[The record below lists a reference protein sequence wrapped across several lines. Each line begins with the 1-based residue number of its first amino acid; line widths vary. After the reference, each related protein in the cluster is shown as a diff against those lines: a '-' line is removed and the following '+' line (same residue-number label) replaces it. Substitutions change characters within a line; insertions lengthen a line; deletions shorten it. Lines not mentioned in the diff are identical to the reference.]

1 MRAIQLISETGEL
14 NEVQVSNYKDYYKLL
29 NAELF
34 DIIMVTWKGVDISI
48 YVDSKGMLKS
58 KNLGRDVKGFP
69 EPLFGNMV
77 ICGNV
82 DIEGNTLDL
91 PKKITIEDVRKNVTS
106 PLYVAK
112 G

>member
-1 MRAIQLISETGEL
+1 MRAIQLVSKKSEL
-14 NEVQVSNYKDYYKLL
+14 NEVQVNNYKDYRKLL

-77 ICGNV
+77 ICGDV

-91 PKKITIEDVRKNVTS
+91 PERITIKDVEERIS
-106 PLYVAK
+106 IPLYIIK
-112 G
+112 